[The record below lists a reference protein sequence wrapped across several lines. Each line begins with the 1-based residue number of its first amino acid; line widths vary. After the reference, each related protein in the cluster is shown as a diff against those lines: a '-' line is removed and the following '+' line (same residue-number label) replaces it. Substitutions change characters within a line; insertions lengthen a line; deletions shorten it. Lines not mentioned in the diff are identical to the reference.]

1 MKKTVVGAVCLIV
14 VMTSTTLV
22 RRLNSTTYIEP
33 GKSFVLGDNEH
44 GLFRVKLTNVSP
56 FEIYVYSKTL
66 NGEKKIERKVASKEK
81 VELNAEKNMAII
93 IQNPSTEKATVTL
106 NVKGDIG
113 LNMEYSDNR

>member
-1 MKKTVVGAVCLIV
+1 MKKVFVIAVGLMVS
-14 VMTSTTLV
+14 MTSTTLF
-22 RRLNSTTYIEP
+22 RTLNSTTYIEP

-44 GLFRVKLTNVSP
+44 GAFRVKLTNVSP

-66 NGEKKIERKVASKEK
+66 NGEKKLEKQVASKEK
-81 VELNAEKNMAII
+81 VELDAEKNSALI

-106 NVKGDIG
+106 KVKGDIV